1 MGLENYEKSLDL
13 LKLAK
18 VFVINEEIKE
28 MILVTEES
36 IKYILKK
43 I

>member
-1 MGLENYEKSLDL
+1 MCLEDYEKSLDI

-18 VFVINEEIKE
+18 AFVINEEIKE

-36 IKYILKK
+36 IKNIFLK